1 MNVAI
6 ISVFSNAKKTANF
19 NFLLKMLELPN
30 LTVTKSKPQT
40 VSHIQDSLCAEA

>member
-30 LTVTKSKPQT
+30 LAATKSDLQAVP
-40 VSHIQDSLCAEA
+40 HIQDSLRAEA